1 MGMARPVRRTVAAT
15 ALGIA
20 LAGCGATTDLVEPC
34 CYRGDVALTHLA
46 DTRLTLDNGATVAF
60 TDVFHGFRADPQPLA
75 RVFPFRT
82 ADIRLVTYRSLLD
95 VLPQYDANGDSYLQ
109 VPELTA
115 LYVREAARGLGFP
128 VVRIDPSG
136 RNGAIATSGADMS
149 ALVRFVEDH
158 LREMA
163 PQQRKVFRDLVR
175 LGHAL
180 RPRPILLD
188 DLFESGGFGTGIRAR
203 LRLHFMIGS

>member
-1 MGMARPVRRTVAAT
+1 MGMARPLPRAVAVTV
-15 ALGIA
+15 LGVA
-20 LAGCGATTDLVEPC
+20 LAGCSATTDLVEPC

-46 DTRLTLDNGATVAF
+46 DTRLTLETGTTVAF
-60 TDVFHGFRADPQPLA
+60 TDVFRGFRADPHPLA
-75 RVFPFRT
+75 RVFPFRS
-82 ADIRLVTYRSLLD
+82 ADIRLVAYPSLRD
-95 VLPQYDANGDSYLQ
+95 VLPKYDANGDHYLQ

-158 LREMA
+158 LGEMA
-163 PQQRKVFRDLVR
+163 PAQRKIFRDLVR
-175 LGHAL
+175 LGQEL
-180 RPRPILLD
+180 KPRPILLD
-188 DLFESGGFGTGIRAR
+188 DLFEQIGLGTGIRTR
-203 LRLHFMIGS
+203 LRFHFVIGG

>member
-1 MGMARPVRRTVAAT
+1 MARPLLRAVAAT
-15 ALGIA
+15 ALGVA

-46 DTRLTLDNGATVAF
+46 DTRLTLENGTTVAF
-60 TDVFHGFRADPQPLA
+60 TDAFRGFRADPHPIA
-75 RVFPFRT
+75 RVFPFRS
-82 ADIRLVTYRSLLD
+82 ADIRLVTYPSLRD
-95 VLPQYDANGDSYLQ
+95 VLPRYDANGDHYLQ

-158 LREMA
+158 LGEMA
-163 PQQRKVFRDLVR
+163 PPQRKVFRDLVR
-175 LGHAL
+175 LGREL
-180 RPRPILLD
+180 RPRPLLLD
-188 DLFESGGFGTGIRAR
+188 DLSEAIGFGTGIRTY
-203 LRLHFMIGS
+203 LRFHFVLGG